1 MIEKPSEIILKN
13 WQNSQG
19 WDEFY
24 NHYYNYFRSLTH
36 SYNLNHQD
44 SEDVVQEIF
53 LAIANQFK
61 NDKFDSSKGCLH
73 AWVQKFAKWRI
84 IDIIRRNKTQNKYFV
99 TGDDELME
107 SQACENSV
115 IEDKS
120 DLKYKQ
126 EIIKIALNNLK
137 TARSG
142 KEYYIFCDIFLKEM
156 SKEEIVEKYKVT
168 VGAVYVA
175 KHKMARRL
183 QSEIKRISKEN
194 V

>member
-1 MIEKPSEIILKN
+1 MIEQPSETTLKN
-13 WQNSQG
+13 WQNAEH
-19 WDEFY
+19 WAEFY
-24 NHYYNYFRSLTH
+24 NHYYHYFRSLTH

-44 SEDVVQEIF
+44 SEDVVQDIF
-53 LAIANQFK
+53 VAIANQFK

-84 IDIIRRNKTQNKYFV
+84 IDIIRRNKTQSKYFV
-99 TGDDELME
+99 TGEDELME
-107 SQACENSV
+107 SQGSENSTV
-115 IEDKS
+115 EDKS
-120 DLKYKQ
+120 DYRYKRKL
-126 EIIKIALNNLK
+126 IKIALNNLK
-137 TARSG
+137 TTRSG

-175 KHKMARRL
+175 KHKMAKKL
-183 QSEIKRISKEN
+183 QSEIKRISKDY